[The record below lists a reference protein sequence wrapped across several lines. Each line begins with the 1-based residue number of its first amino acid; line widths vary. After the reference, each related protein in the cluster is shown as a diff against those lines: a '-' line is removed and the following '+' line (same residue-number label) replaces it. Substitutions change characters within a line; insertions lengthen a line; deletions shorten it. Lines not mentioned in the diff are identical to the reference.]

1 MITVAFSESPT
12 EVGGPRLLLT
22 AEESNSELLRDSR
35 HPTQLGRLG
44 IE

>member
-22 AEESNSELLRDSR
+22 AEESNLELLYESW
-35 HPTQLGRLG
+35 HPIRLGRLG